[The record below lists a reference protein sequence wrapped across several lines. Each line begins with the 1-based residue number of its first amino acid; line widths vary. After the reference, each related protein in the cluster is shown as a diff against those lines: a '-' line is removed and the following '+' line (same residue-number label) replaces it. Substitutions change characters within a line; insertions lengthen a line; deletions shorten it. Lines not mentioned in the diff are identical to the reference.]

1 MPEVYA
7 DDQVTVE
14 WVPDVGP
21 YGNNSYIVRPRDE
34 GAPATVID
42 IPTGFEVV
50 AEALGGRAAERVVVT
65 HSHMDHVGGWDAML
79 ATIDVPVLFGAD
91 ETDIDDSR
99 AFERLDDG
107 AEIAI
112 GGVTM
117 RVIHTPGH
125 TPGSICL
132 LLGSVLFSGDTLFPG
147 GPGASR
153 NNEATAG
160 GDRVDHLAALL
171 AAAGDDGAARPRP
184 RHDHRR
190 VDRRV
195 RGVRRQGAR
204 PGPARRRALAGVL
217 TVAPTRIDRRG
228 RAATIAA
235 PLDPPC
241 SMIGSDSG

>member
-34 GAPATVID
+34 TAPATVID

-153 NNEATAG
+153 NNGLLQEEIASITSRLYSLPPETIVLPGHGPGTTIGESIAEYEVFAG
-160 GDRVDHLAALL
+160 KEHDPDLHGD
-171 AAAGDDGAARPRP
+171 
-184 RHDHRR
+184 
-190 VDRRV
+190 
-195 RGVRRQGAR
+195 
-204 PGPARRRALAGVL
+204 VL
-217 TVAPTRIDRRG
+217 W
-228 RAATIAA
+228 
-235 PLDPPC
+235 LE
-241 SMIGSDSG
+241 S

>member
-14 WVPDVGP
+14 MLTDVGP

-34 GAPATVID
+34 NAPATVID

-65 HSHMDHVGGWDAML
+65 HSHMDHVGGWDAMQ
-79 ATIDVPVLFGAD
+79 ATIDVPVLFGAE
-91 ETDIDDSR
+91 ETDIDEARTFD
-99 AFERLDDG
+99 RLEDG

-112 GGVTM
+112 GGATM

-132 LLGSVLFSGDTLFPG
+132 LLGGVLFSGDTLFPG

-153 NNEATAG
+153 NNEVLQEEIASITSRLYSLPPETMVLPGHGPGTTIGESIAEYEVFAG
-160 GDRVDHLAALL
+160 KEHDPDLHGD
-171 AAAGDDGAARPRP
+171 
-184 RHDHRR
+184 
-190 VDRRV
+190 
-195 RGVRRQGAR
+195 
-204 PGPARRRALAGVL
+204 VL
-217 TVAPTRIDRRG
+217 W
-228 RAATIAA
+228 
-235 PLDPPC
+235 LE
-241 SMIGSDSG
+241 S